1 MPYVIR
7 HPGRVDLFDGG
18 DGEWGQLS
26 QAKRFDSEAS
36 ARVEA
41 EPGDVVITAPEKQ
54 PIHPLSQ
61 TNP

>member
-1 MPYVIR
+1 MSYVIR

-18 DGEWGQLS
+18 EGEWGPLS

-36 ARVEA
+36 ASVEA

-54 PIHPLSQ
+54 PTHPI
-61 TNP
+61 NKHP